1 MVEFAK
7 GYFRRSVFKTY
18 RFFKHPRKLKT
29 SPVMRWFARH
39 FLDKRVWRPTQHTFS
54 GGMAVG
60 TFITLQLLPIQM
72 PSAAILAA
80 IFRVN
85 IPIAIAM
92 CWVSNPVTMA
102 VLVPLEYQVGKWA
115 LAFMTEV
122 PSTPFPTK
130 FPEHIA
136 DMWLALREH
145 APVMLFGGV
154 VLGAIL
160 VPVSYVLTWAVWGA
174 IDQWNK
180 YRRQP
185 DLPLKIDPG
194 A

>member
-1 MVEFAK
+1 MVDFAK

-29 SPVMRWFARH
+29 RPVMRWFARH
-39 FLDKRVWRPTQHTFS
+39 FLDKRVWRPTQHTFA

-60 TFITLQLLPIQM
+60 TFVTLQLLPIQM
-72 PSAAILAA
+72 PSAVILAA
-80 IFRVN
+80 VFRVN

-102 VLVPLEYQVGKWA
+102 ALIPLEYNVGKWA
-115 LAFMTEV
+115 LAFLTEV

-130 FPEHIA
+130 FPEHVA
-136 DMWLALREH
+136 EMWLALREH

-154 VLGAIL
+154 ILGAVL
-160 VPVSYVLTWAVWGA
+160 VPVSYVLTYLIWGA

-180 YRRQP
+180 YRKQP
-185 DLPLKIDPG
+185 TLPLKDLNS
-194 A
+194 

>member
-7 GYFRRSVFKTY
+7 GWFRRSVFKTY

-29 SPVMRWFARH
+29 RPIMRWFARH
-39 FLDKRVWRPTQHTFS
+39 FLDKRVWRPTQHTFA
-54 GGMAVG
+54 GGMAIG

-72 PSAAILAA
+72 PAATILAA
-80 IFRVN
+80 VFRVN

-102 VLVPLEYQVGKWA
+102 VLAPLEYHVGKWA
-115 LAFMTEV
+115 LAFMTKV
-122 PSTPFPTK
+122 PTTPFPTK
-130 FPEHIA
+130 FPEDIA
-136 DMWLALREH
+136 EMWLALREH

-154 VLGAIL
+154 ILGAALTPI
-160 VPVSYVLTWAVWGA
+160 SYVLTYGIWGA
-174 IDQWNK
+174 VDRWNK

-185 DLPLKIDPG
+185 TLPLEKADPD
-194 A
+194 

>member
-1 MVEFAK
+1 MVEYAK
-7 GYFRRSVFKTY
+7 GWFRRSIFKTY
-18 RFFKHPRKLKT
+18 RFFKHPRKLKKR
-29 SPVMRWFARH
+29 PVMRWFARH
-39 FLDKRVWRPTQHTFS
+39 FLDKRVWRPTQHTFA

-80 IFRVN
+80 VFRVN

-102 VLVPLEYQVGKWA
+102 ALVPLEYQVGKWA
-115 LAFMTEV
+115 LALMTHV

-130 FPEHIA
+130 FPDDIA
-136 DMWLALREH
+136 AMWLALREH

-154 VLGAIL
+154 ILGAL
-160 VPVSYVLTWAVWGA
+160 LTPVSYILTYGIWGGV
-174 IDQWNK
+174 DQWNK

-185 DLPLKIDPG
+185 TLPLDKGGVP
-194 A
+194 